1 MLAKHIA
8 IGFGIA
14 IIFPLLVY
22 YGVSSIHPAPKT
34 ADYYKTRI
42 GPPPTAT
49 TEQRKE
55 FADRQQAEREAYGA
69 AVKQFSRLLVM
80 VATPLG
86 VAAILIGCYVAIHS
100 IGTGLILGGIGA
112 VGFGYWN
119 YWDYLDDWMRF
130 VSLLIAFGIL
140 LFVGKRIYSVA
151 HAN

>member
-1 MLAKHIA
+1 M
-8 IGFGIA
+8 
-14 IIFPLLVY
+14 
-22 YGVSSIHPAPKT
+22 
-34 ADYYKTRI
+34 

-55 FADRQQAEREAYGA
+55 FAVRQQAERDAYGA
-69 AVKQFSRLLVM
+69 AAKEFARLLVI

-119 YWDYLDDWMRF
+119 YWNYLDDWMRF

-140 LFVGKRIYSVA
+140 LFVGKRMYSA
-151 HAN
+151 THAN

>member
-1 MLAKHIA
+1 MLARHMA

-22 YGVSSIHPAPKT
+22 YGVSSIHSPPKW
-34 ADYYKTRI
+34 ADYHKTRM

-55 FADRQQAEREAYGA
+55 FADRQQAEGDAYGA
-69 AVKQFSRLLVM
+69 AAKEFARLLVII
-80 VATPLG
+80 ATPLG

-119 YWDYLDDWMRF
+119 YWNYLDDWMRF

-140 LFVGKRIYSVA
+140 LLVGKRMYSA
-151 HAN
+151 THAN